1 MAKEQSGSK
10 AGVVTKRFELVEGSA
25 SKFWEV
31 SQNGSEWTVRFGRIG
46 TEGQAPKTKDAGT
59 QEKATAEVE
68 KLIREKT
75 AKGYK
80 ETSNTTTGA
89 LSGSGNK
96 KAASEQSSPTGEE
109 IPANAKE
116 PLTLKILEPI
126 IRKENS
132 NFDKYDAITVEA
144 AASLAQFK
152 GDTLELNGLT
162 NLSDAAAK
170 SLAQFKGG
178 TLELNGLTSLSD
190 AAAESLAQSKHTR
203 YLNGLTSLSD
213 AAAKSL
219 AQFKG
224 DTLELNGLTSLSDA
238 AAASLAQFKGDT
250 LELNGLTSL
259 SDAAAKFIKQA
270 NKIIKISDKFK
281 SFIKNA
287 LNEPIWPG
295 LFLAQK
301 AGATHVRTIFNGW
314 NDDGCYEHQV
324 LKNGK
329 EIRAF
334 SFCSKIEDDMDDIAG
349 DSKNHYA
356 DNNGSVYIM
365 ELDLNTGEII
375 SWSGDEVA
383 CETDRLAEFLLQC
396 EWNNTSKIQ
405 ATLSLP
411 DPQDGFESVSKV
423 TTEPLSA
430 KKVFKGKIDF
440 LLNRLRAIEDCEELL
455 ANVRAQC
462 GESVT
467 LDIDVAKRTFEFSGN
482 KKKVK
487 VSVPENHLG
496 GTKSQV
502 EPWDPFPKAQSK
514 PKSKRKN

>member
-144 AASLAQFK
+144 AASLAQFHH
-152 GDTLELNGLT
+152 GWLC
-162 NLSDAAAK
+162 
-170 SLAQFKGG
+170 F
-178 TLELNGLTSLSD
+178 
-190 AAAESLAQSKHTR
+190 
-203 YLNGLTSLSD
+203 NGLTSLSD

-224 DTLELNGLTSLSDA
+224 RTLD
-238 AAASLAQFKGDT
+238 
-250 LELNGLTSL
+250 LNGLTSL

-281 SFIKNA
+281 SFIQNA
-287 LNEPIWPG
+287 LNEPRWPG

-334 SFCSKIEDDMDDIAG
+334 SRCSKIEDDMDDIAG
-349 DSKNHYA
+349 DSENHYA

-440 LLNRLRAIEDCEELL
+440 LLKLLRAIEDCEELL